1 MIKPKINKFFDIN
14 KYIIFLLSRNSILIL
29 AFFTLCHFFSIFL
42 FSISR
47 HYALIT
53 NINDLGVFDQA
64 IWGMLNKL
72 PFHNSFLFD
81 ESINILSFH
90 FFPII
95 SIFAPLYF
103 FYATPLWLLL
113 VQSICLSFTSFLIY
127 YLCRMLIFS
136 KSIALAFSLIY
147 LLDFR
152 IANTAFFDFHEISI
166 AIPFFA
172 LAFIAIEKRN
182 FLLFIISLLVISL
195 CKEHFGLSISAFGIL
210 WYIKNKDIYKGSI
223 VFLFGI
229 VHTAI
234 ILFWLMPFLSNYGQH
249 IMLVDNMGQ
258 LSRYGWIKE
267 YYIKLGS
274 RSIFPIIRNLLKY
287 LNFFQ
292 YFSSLLL
299 PFLFIPIL
307 GVKFLLPGISD
318 LVANSFSANPMPR
331 SLFAYHNAT
340 LSIIFL
346 VSCIYSTPKFCN
358 KIKRFS
364 VKEIVFLL
372 LLLNVVSFYML
383 TPFPLPHSIIIW
395 DSKNYPLREDF
406 NISSIKNIVKND
418 SISVQANIGSYFTH
432 RKKVHIFPNNINE
445 VKYIVLNLYNPLEK
459 SAGTDPKHLGTLG
472 HCLNT
477 SPKNYIDIL
486 REIVTSNKG
495 SIVYWNDPWLVID
508 NAKSDHKHKKDV
520 LRKIYLLEI
529 EWFNE

>member
-1 MIKPKINKFFDIN
+1 MRSHLSIIKFFVHSTISR
-14 KYIIFLLSRNSILIL
+14 YTIPILSLL
-29 AFFTLCHFFSIFL
+29 TLLHFFSILL
-42 FSISR
+42 FSVSR
-47 HYALIT
+47 HYALLT

-64 IWGMLNKL
+64 IWGTLNKL

-81 ESINILSFH
+81 ENINVLSFH

-95 SIFAPLYF
+95 AIFAPLYF
-103 FYATPLWLLL
+103 IYATPLWLFII
-113 VQSICLSFTSFLIY
+113 QSLCLSSTSFLIY
-127 YLCRMLIFS
+127 YLSRTLSYS
-136 KSIALAFSLIY
+136 KSIALAFSFIY

-210 WYIKNKDIYKGSI
+210 WLIKNKDFYKGSI
-223 VFLFGI
+223 VFLLGI
-229 VHTAI
+229 AHTAI

-258 LSRYGWIKE
+258 LSRYGWIKA
-267 YYIKLGS
+267 YYIKLGP
-274 RSIFPIIRNLLKY
+274 RSVFPIIRNLLKY
-287 LNFFQ
+287 LNFIQ

-299 PFLFIPIL
+299 PFLFIPIV

-318 LVANSFSANPMPR
+318 LAANSFSSNPMPR

-340 LSIIFL
+340 LSVIFL
-346 VSCIYSTPKFCN
+346 VSCIYSTPKFCE
-358 KIKRFS
+358 KIKKFS
-364 VKEIVFLL
+364 VKETVFLL

-395 DSKNYPLREDF
+395 DSKNYPLIEDS
-406 NISSIKNIVKND
+406 NITSIKNIVKNE

-432 RKKVHIFPNNINE
+432 RKKVHIFPNNIKE
-445 VKYIVLNLYNPLEK
+445 VKYIVLNLNNPLEK

-472 HCLNT
+472 HCLNIN
-477 SPKNYIDIL
+477 PRNYLDIL
-486 REIVTSNKG
+486 RDMISSNNG
-495 SIVYWNDPWLVID
+495 SIIYWNDPWLVIE
-508 NAKSDHKHKKDV
+508 NVKSDREFKENV
-520 LRKIYLLEI
+520 LNKIEYLEM
-529 EWFNE
+529 EWFKD

>member
-1 MIKPKINKFFDIN
+1 MRSHLSIIKFFVHSTISR
-14 KYIIFLLSRNSILIL
+14 YTIPILSLL
-29 AFFTLCHFFSIFL
+29 TLLHFFSILL
-42 FSISR
+42 FSVSR
-47 HYALIT
+47 HYALLT

-64 IWGMLNKL
+64 IWGTLNKL
-72 PFHNSFLFD
+72 PFHNSFLFN
-81 ESINILSFH
+81 ENINVLSFH

-95 SIFAPLYF
+95 AIFVPLYLI
-103 FYATPLWLLL
+103 YSTPLWLFLI
-113 VQSICLSFTSFLIY
+113 QSLCLSSTSFLIY
-127 YLCRMLIFS
+127 YLSRALTYS

-166 AIPFFA
+166 AIPFFV
-172 LAFIAIEKRN
+172 LAFIAIEKRK
-182 FLLFIISLLVISL
+182 FLLFIISLIAISL

-210 WYIKNKDIYKGSI
+210 WLIKNKDIYNGSI
-223 VFLFGI
+223 VILLGI
-229 VHTAI
+229 AHTAI

-249 IMLVDNMGQ
+249 IMLVENMGQ
-258 LSRYGWIKE
+258 LSRYGWIKAH
-267 YYIKLGS
+267 YIKHGT
-274 RSIFPIIRNLLKY
+274 RSIFSIIRILVTN
-287 LNFFQ
+287 LNFIQ
-292 YFSSLLL
+292 YISSLLL

-307 GVKFLLPGISD
+307 GVMYLLPGISD

-383 TPFPLPHSIIIW
+383 TPFPLPLSKTIW
-395 DSKNYPLREDF
+395 DSKNYPLTKDF
-406 NISSIKNIVKND
+406 NIAIIKNIIKNE

-432 RKKVHIFPNNINE
+432 RNTVHIFPNNLNKA
-445 VKYIVLNLYNPLEK
+445 KYIVLNLGNPLK
-459 SAGTDPKHLGTLG
+459 NSADTDPQYLGTLG
-472 HCLNT
+472 HCLNMK
-477 SPKNYIDIL
+477 PKNYLATIKNI
-486 REIVTSNKG
+486 ITSNDV
-495 SIVYWNDPWLVID
+495 SIAYWNDPWLVID
-508 NAKSDHKHKKDV
+508 NAKSDHKYKIDV